1 MLIFLKFIIASEWK
15 NFLLF
20 YIPAV
25 LPGILPDKFLAHV
38 FLLIKSIRIMLSSE
52 IIEEDVIHF
61 WRNLISYLKII
72 MVHSLHSCWCVSCIL
87 YFLYCIKS

>member
-52 IIEEDVIHF
+52 IIEEDL
-61 WRNLISYLKII
+61 NLCDTLLEKFN
-72 MVHSLHSCWCVSCIL
+72 IL
-87 YFLYCIKS
+87 FENYYGTFPAQLLVC